1 MLRERI
7 DEAIDTLIEASTGTQ
22 AAEQRFL
29 SNLDWA
35 IDQERIAFDD
45 VLAGLMGG
53 CDAFDRS
60 LSPDIRYSPE
70 MVDAERTLRKLV
82 RRFAASAIDL
92 ITEKLEI
99 EAASEA
105 RNRARLLA
113 LQRVGAAVTSSLD
126 VESTLH
132 TIVSEAATLMN
143 GATARLRLADETGE
157 HLRLIAS
164 SGDIDNED
172 SNPAVPV
179 ETTLAGLSYRSGRPV
194 ISNDVAADPRSD
206 QYAQPRQQTRSLLS
220 VPLTVRGTA
229 TGVLTISNISDHAF
243 EESDAEILGLFAD
256 HAAVAIE
263 NARLFEEA
271 QAQIT
276 EMEIINRV
284 SAVVS
289 SSLNLNQIYRSIH
302 HEIARIMIADAFL
315 IILRSPEGRDDMV
328 YIVDL
333 GQTFSPRHNIKLP
346 VEYLEAMNEGK
357 PRILEAS
364 QVVDYDKWERY
375 GDMSKRVQSMLIAP
389 LMRGND
395 VIGCISAQSYAPN
408 SYRRRDTEL
417 LWTVA
422 NVAAVAIENAML
434 FEQASDVAVSEERNR
449 LAREIHDTI
458 AQGLVGI
465 ILQLEAIGAQLESS
479 PLSARIDRTIALAR
493 ANLDEAR
500 RSVRDLRAAPLEHLS
515 LIEAIEQLAEQHMD
529 EVDTRVV
536 INSPIALPLL
546 DDKVEAAIYRFVQE
560 CLTNCRKHARNAE
573 VNISVVIDVM
583 LNIEVRD
590 NGPGFDLK
598 TLKQDR
604 TANRFGVLGM
614 RERAERLG
622 GHLEITSEI
631 GSGTRLA
638 MSFPFDRSAT
648 HN

>member
-434 FEQASDVAVSEERNR
+434 FEEASDVAVSEERNR